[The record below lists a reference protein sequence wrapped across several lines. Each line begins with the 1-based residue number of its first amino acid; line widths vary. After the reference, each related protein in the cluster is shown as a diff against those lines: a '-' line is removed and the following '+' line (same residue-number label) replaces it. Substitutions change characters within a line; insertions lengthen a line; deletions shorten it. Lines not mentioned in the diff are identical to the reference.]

1 MCEIGPDTGAS
12 HIGNTGNQ
20 NVMITLMKGN
30 FAVGLKQSGS
40 EQKWGNKQAP
50 SDPSARPSCVC

>member
-12 HIGNTGNQ
+12 HIGNRGNQ

-30 FAVGLKQSGS
+30 FAVGLKQ
-40 EQKWGNKQAP
+40 
-50 SDPSARPSCVC
+50 